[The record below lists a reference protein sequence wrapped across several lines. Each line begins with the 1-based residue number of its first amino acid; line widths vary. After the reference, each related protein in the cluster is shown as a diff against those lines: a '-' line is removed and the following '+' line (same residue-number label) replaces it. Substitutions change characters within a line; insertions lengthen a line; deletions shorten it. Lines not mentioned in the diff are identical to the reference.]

1 MATDS
6 TSGRLPKSDSRAEL
20 DADHNPASTEVAQ
33 RDHRDTLPDDL
44 NVSEFVGPYLFPDN
58 SRRRW
63 PGLIYLLCGGGMI
76 AAWLVRTVTPVNVNS
91 GVLIGGVL
99 MIAVGLYHLVTGTKL
114 AVKEV
119 DALTAASAAV
129 GFPVGHASAQLGWR
143 GLLSRP
149 TWRILLYSAE
159 EPPTKR
165 GIALVDAGNAE
176 VLTTFTEDNPEDWSV
191 FADGGKL
198 TGG

>member
-1 MATDS
+1 MKPDQT
-6 TSGRLPKSDSRAEL
+6 
-20 DADHNPASTEVAQ
+20 DADDSDPGAAS
-33 RDHRDTLPDDL
+33 RDHTDTLPDDL

-63 PGLIYLLCGGGMI
+63 PGLLYLACGAALI
-76 AAWLVRTVTPVNVNS
+76 VAWLMRTVTPVNINK
-91 GVLIGGVL
+91 GLLLGGVL
-99 MIAVGLYHLVTGTKL
+99 MLVVGAYHVVASTPLKI
-114 AVKEV
+114 KEV
-119 DALTAASAAV
+119 EALTAASAAV

-159 EPPTKR
+159 EPPRKR
-165 GIALVDAGNAE
+165 GLALVDASDAE

-191 FADGGKL
+191 FEDGGKL
-198 TGG
+198 TDS